1 MSNFLKECAL
11 AFLLFLTI
19 PLIVTGALAEKT
31 EDVIFYPTDV
41 AAAGD
46 YAYLRDSV
54 RMMLAG
60 RIASATGGEI
70 RLENKM
76 IKGRD
81 FSSYRVLSRIAH
93 VGDGIELS
101 VKAFRPS
108 EETSLQFQSVANNSA
123 DIMAAL
129 DGLAADVGRSL
140 FGKQEVKEEV
150 KTPEKIIVE
159 DVGLSASHPDR
170 IYKTTTG
177 FGLSIKQDG
186 FISEAAL
193 KVTAPDRYKSAIL
206 PTQSKGMTAGD
217 IDGDSLDE
225 VLIVTNVRLYIY
237 QVKDKKIQHLDTISL
252 PGGLEVHALN
262 VADLNNNGVM
272 EIYISA
278 TRKEDPTSFVM
289 EWQSEAGVEWLHKEI
304 PLYLRPLIGPKKTSV
319 LAGQRGGM
327 DGELLSGIYRLS
339 LQGKVNTSAGEL
351 LPVPDSVN
359 LFEFVFADLE
369 GDGVA
374 EVVSLNRKEELK
386 VFGSN
391 SELLYTSPP
400 GFGGK
405 ELSGGL
411 NRPIRLVVAD
421 FNLDGMDD
429 ILLVDNEL
437 WTPKMMKDSKYYE
450 NGQVRGLLWDKN
462 LFLEMWRSNIFQK
475 SIVDFQFLVLPETEE
490 NGSSVAGG
498 RLFVI
503 EPAKGNSLEGL
514 LLGTGATRL
523 SVFGMKFVPKAR

>member
-1 MSNFLKECAL
+1 MCNSFKKRAVIF
-11 AFLLFLTI
+11 FLLLSC
-19 PLIVTGALAEKT
+19 LLAVSGAQAGGAKE
-31 EDVIFYPTDV
+31 VVFYPTDV
-41 AAAGD
+41 SDAGD
-46 YAYLRDSV
+46 VAYLRDSV
-54 RMMLAG
+54 RLMLAS
-60 RIASATGGEI
+60 RIAPVVGGEV
-70 RLENKM
+70 RLEKAM
-76 IKGRD
+76 KKGRD
-81 FSSYRVLSRIAH
+81 FSSYRILSRVATTKN
-93 VGDGIELS
+93 GIELS
-101 VKAFRPS
+101 VKAFRPA
-108 EETSLQFQSVANNSA
+108 EESSIQFQSLAKSNKE
-123 DIMAAL
+123 IMTAL
-129 DGLAADVGRSL
+129 DVLVKDVAKVL
-140 FGKQEVKEEV
+140 FQVEE
-150 KTPEKIIVE
+150 PEKVNEKTDKKGGKDLDKGSI
-159 DVGLSASHPDR
+159 HPDR

-177 FGLSIKQDG
+177 FGLSIKQDE

-193 KVTAPDRYKSAIL
+193 KVTAPDRYKSAVL

-237 QVKDKKIQHLDTISL
+237 QVKDREIQHLDTISL

-289 EWQSEAGVEWLHKEI
+289 EWQPEVGVEWLHKEI

-319 LAGQRGGM
+319 LAGQRGGL

-339 LQGKVNTSAGEL
+339 LQGTVNTSAGEL

-374 EVVSLNRKEELK
+374 EVVSQNRKEELK

-405 ELSGGL
+405 EHSEGL

-450 NGQVRGLLWDKN
+450 NGQVRGLLWDKD